1 MATKKKKRRRQ
12 GQVKNNSLFG
22 DLAPHTKQA
31 ITAIFFIVLAIFF
44 IFSSFGYAG
53 PAGTATY
60 GVLKFLFGFGFILA
74 PLLCLGLVFI
84 FLKPRDDNRVSMS
97 KVVGLSIAFLSLL
110 GLLQFTG
117 HGGAIGAGFLYP
129 FVKLFGEGIAAL
141 ILVAFLVVGLFLAF
155 NTNFLNI
162 FKKEK
167 DEEIEEIDPVVKLPD
182 SPQGEGDEAK
192 DADEKKDGDDESP
205 DKKSLKDKL
214 MKKAGVGEFVVSSFN
229 GTYAPPPLSLLKKDK
244 GTPDVGD
251 IKERSNAI
259 KRALKKFNI
268 DVEMDTVTVGPTFT
282 RYALKPAEGVKLE
295 KIVSLQTNL
304 EYVLA
309 ASPVRVEAPIPGKSL
324 VGIEV
329 PNTKPQIVG
338 LAPLFSVPEFTDSPK
353 PLLAA
358 FGRTIDGEAKFYD
371 VADMPHALIA
381 GTTGSGKSVTINN
394 LIVSLLYRNSP
405 DQLRFIMVDPKLVEL
420 TLYNGIPH
428 LLTPVITDAKRVI
441 RALKWAIKEMDR
453 RLEILR
459 DNEVKEIK
467 KYHKEVYH
475 PAKKKFEE
483 NGSPEEEQEHLPEPL
498 PYIVIVIDELAD
510 LMSAYPK
517 ELEACIVR
525 LAQKSRAIGI
535 HLILATQ
542 RPEVKVIT
550 GLIKANLPT
559 RVALKVRS
567 LIDSRTIL
575 DEPGA
580 EKLVGKGDMLFLS
593 SNSPKP
599 VRIQSAFV
607 SEEEVKKVVGYLKKN
622 AEQELDTISLDP
634 AAEGADPNSI
644 YSASIDDDED
654 EDELYEDAKV
664 AVIEAGKA
672 STSYL
677 QRKLRIGYSRAARL
691 MDILEERGVIGPQNG
706 SKPRQILDGAR
717 TDEEAPYEQT

>member
-1 MATKKKKRRRQ
+1 MPKKATRRHRKKPKKKP
-12 GQVKNNSLFG
+12 FFD

-31 ITAIFFIVLAIFF
+31 IAAIFFVVLGLFF
-44 IFSSFGYAG
+44 VFSSLDYAG
-53 PAGTATY
+53 LAGRVTH
-60 GVLKFLFGFGFILA
+60 GVLKTLFGIGFILA
-74 PLLCLGLVFI
+74 PLLCFGFVII
-84 FLKPRDDNRVSMS
+84 FLKPREDNHVSPS
-97 KVVGLSIAFLSLL
+97 KIIGITLAFLAILSLIQL
-110 GLLQFTG
+110 SAEQ
-117 HGGAIGAGFLYP
+117 GGIAGKIVLYP
-129 FVKLFGEGIAAL
+129 FYGLFGGLVSGL
-141 ILVAFLVVGLFLAF
+141 ILVALLIVGLFLTF
-155 NTNFLNI
+155 NTNFFSI
-162 FKKEK
+162 FKKQK
-167 DEEIEEIDPVVKLPD
+167 DEDSIEEVDPAIQLPD
-182 SPQGEGDEAK
+182 TGPQEEDDK
-192 DADEKKDGDDESP
+192 SEKKKGGAVEEES
-205 DKKSLKDKL
+205 KKSLKDRIMNKTG
-214 MKKAGVGEFVVSSFN
+214 MGEFVVSSFRGN
-229 GTYAPPPLSLLKKDK
+229 YTPPPLSLLKRDK
-244 GTPDVGD
+244 GKPDVGD
-251 IKERSNAI
+251 IKARSNAI

-268 DVEMDTVTVGPTFT
+268 DVEMDTVTIGPTFT

-295 KIVSLQTNL
+295 KIVNLQTNL

-329 PNTKPQIVG
+329 PNEKTQMVG
-338 LAPLFSVPEFTDSPK
+338 LAPLFSSPEFTDSPK
-353 PLLAA
+353 PLLGA

-371 VADMPHALIA
+371 IAKMPHALVA
-381 GTTGSGKSVTINN
+381 GTTGAGKSVTINN
-394 LIVSLLYRNSP
+394 LIISLLYRNSP

-441 RALKWAIKEMDR
+441 RALKWAIVEMDR
-453 RLEILR
+453 RLEVLR
-459 DNEVKEIK
+459 ENGVKEISV
-467 KYHKEVYH
+467 YHKKIYG
-475 PAKKKFEE
+475 PAKKKFEDK
-483 NGSPEEEQEHLPEPL
+483 GSPEEERDDLPEPL
-498 PYIVIVIDELAD
+498 PYIVVVIDELAD

-559 RVALKVRS
+559 RIALKARS

-580 EKLVGKGDMLFLS
+580 EKLIGKGDMLFLS

-599 VRIQSAFV
+599 VRLQSAFV
-607 SEEEVKKVVGYLKKN
+607 SEEEVKNVVTYLKTN
-622 AEQELDTISLDP
+622 AEQELDTINLDP
-634 AAEGADPNSI
+634 SAEGNADPNSM
-644 YSASIDDDED
+644 YAAHLDDEDD
-654 EDELYEDAKV
+654 EDELYEDARI

-691 MDILEERGVIGPQNG
+691 MDILEERGIIGPQDG
-706 SKPRQILDGAR
+706 SKPRKILEGAPPDEDG
-717 TDEEAPYEQT
+717 EVV